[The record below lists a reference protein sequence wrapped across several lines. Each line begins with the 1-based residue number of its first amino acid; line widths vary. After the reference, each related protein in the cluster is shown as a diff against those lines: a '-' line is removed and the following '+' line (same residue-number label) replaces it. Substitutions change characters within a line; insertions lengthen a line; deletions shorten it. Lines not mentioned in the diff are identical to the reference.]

1 MGDEETIP
9 ENCVAVEST
18 VAGSV
23 WEVLVSQGDQVS
35 AGQPLVILE
44 SMKMEIEITAPH
56 AGTVY
61 AINRVA
67 GSQVNAGQALLII
80 EED

>member
-1 MGDEETIP
+1 
-9 ENCVAVEST
+9 
-18 VAGSV
+18 
-23 WEVLVSQGDQVS
+23 
-35 AGQPLVILE
+35 
-44 SMKMEIEITAPH
+44 MKMEIEITAPH

-80 EED
+80 EENER

>member
-1 MGDEETIP
+1 
-9 ENCVAVEST
+9 
-18 VAGSV
+18 V